1 MSEKSDDLLISISTD
16 VATLRRS
23 LKKMEAAIGEST
35 GVAVKKFDKLGA
47 DIDRSMSKSLGKAGA
62 AVNRIGNVAG
72 AAAARIA
79 GVFAAGASLQAAS
92 RLADAAKN
100 VQNALKVAGL
110 EGAALTDVYDKLF
123 ASAQRNAAPIEA
135 LVTLYSRASGSAR
148 ELGAS
153 QADLLKFS
161 DKVAVALKVSGQ
173 SAGEASGAL
182 LQLSQLLGGGTV
194 QMEEFGS
201 LLDGGR
207 PILQAVAAGLEDAGG
222 SVATLTRLVKD
233 GKVSSEAFF
242 RAFLEGSK
250 TLDDKVAGAATT
262 TSQQFVRLQNVLQ
275 DTAGKIDTA
284 TGASDKFG
292 KGLEDLAATIEQFGK
307 VVVNASESELG
318 GFIGW
323 LSDGID
329 KAAQFKRV
337 MGGIPGIL
345 DKFGKI
351 NQDLISGQPLGT
363 RMTEENI
370 QNRIDQAFDYPA
382 DKKTGRL
389 PAAKPADKLK
399 PVRLSDYPVDE
410 DPKKPKDKDKGKSKK
425 AELDEFQREIAQ
437 IKERTASL
445 NAAYAAQAALNP
457 LVEDYGF
464 AVDKASAAQDLLNAA
479 MAAGKANTPAL
490 AAEIDAA
497 AESYARATSAAEKL
511 ASEQDKIRDRA
522 TDAVDEITGILGSTM
537 NAALAGE
544 NVGRA
549 FMKSLADAL
558 FVGSFSIQMEFD
570 T

>member
-1 MSEKSDDLLISISTD
+1 MSDKTDDLILSISTD

-23 LKKMEAAIGEST
+23 LKKVEAAIGDTT
-35 GVAVKKFDKLGA
+35 GVAARKFDKLGQ
-47 DIDRSMSKSLGKAGA
+47 DIDRSMSKSLGKAGSA
-62 AVNRIGNVAG
+62 INRLGGVAG
-72 AAAARIA
+72 AAAGRIA

-100 VQNALKVAGL
+100 AQNALKVAGL

-222 SVATLTRLVKD
+222 SVAALTKLVKD

-250 TLDDKVAGAATT
+250 TLDEKVAGAATT
-262 TSQQFVRLQNVLQ
+262 TAQQFVRLQNVLV

-284 TGASDKFG
+284 TGASDRFGSTIEELASTIEGFG
-292 KGLEDLAATIEQFGK
+292 KI
-307 VVVNASESELG
+307 VVQASDSELG
-318 GFIGW
+318 TFVGW
-323 LSDGID
+323 LSEGVD
-329 KAAQFKRV
+329 KASEFKRM
-337 MGGIPGIL
+337 MGGIPGIF
-345 DKFGKI
+345 DKLGKL
-351 NQDLISGQPLGT
+351 NHDLFNGKPLGT
-363 RMTEENI
+363 AITEDAI
-370 QNRIDQAFDYPA
+370 QGRIEGAFEGTGAAP
-382 DKKTGRL
+382 KTSRL
-389 PAAKPADKLK
+389 PAAVPTVPVK
-399 PVRLSDYPVDE
+399 PVKLSDYPVD
-410 DPKKPKDKDKGKSKK
+410 DAKSKPGK
-425 AELDEFQREIAQ
+425 EKKVELDDFARELAQ
-437 IKERTASL
+437 IKERTAAL

-457 LVEDYGF
+457 LVDDYGF
-464 AVDKASAAQDLLNAA
+464 AVDKAAAAHELLAAA

-497 AESYARATSAAEKL
+497 AEAYARATSAAERL
-511 ASEQDKIRDRA
+511 AEQQQKVRDKAEEAGEAVSGVLMAGIKA
-522 TDAVDEITGILGSTM
+522 AVD
-537 NAALAGE
+537 GE
-544 NVGRA
+544 KIGRA
-549 FMKSLADAL
+549 IADAAIGGH
-558 FVGSFSIQMEFD
+558 FVLKLEFLK
-570 T
+570 

>member
-1 MSEKSDDLLISISTD
+1 MPEKSDDLLISISTD

-110 EGAALTDVYDKLF
+110 EGAALTVVYDKLF
-123 ASAQRNAAPIEA
+123 ASAQRNAAPIES
-135 LVTLYSRASGSAR
+135 LVTLYSRLALTQK

-153 QADLLKFS
+153 QEEILQFS
-161 DKVAVALKVSGQ
+161 DRVSLALRVGGT
-173 SAGEASGAL
+173 SAQEASGAL
-182 LQLSQLLGGGTV
+182 LQLSQALGGGV
-194 QMEEFGS
+194 VRAEEFNSVLEGA
-201 LLDGGR
+201 
-207 PILQAVAAGLEDAGG
+207 PTIAQAVAAGLDEAGG
-222 SVATLTRLVKD
+222 SVAKLRKLVVD

-250 TLDDKVAGAATT
+250 TLDEKVASAATT
-262 TSQQFVRLQNVLQ
+262 TAQQFVRLQNVLQ
-275 DTAGKIDTA
+275 DTAGKIDAA

-292 KGLEDLAATIEQFGK
+292 KGLEDLAVTIEGFGK
-307 VVVNASESELG
+307 IVVQASDSELG
-318 GFIGW
+318 AFVGW
-323 LSDGID
+323 LSEGVD
-329 KAAQFKRV
+329 KAAQFKKI
-337 MGGIPGIL
+337 MGGIPGIISNM
-345 DKFGKI
+345 GKL
-351 NQDLISGQPLGT
+351 NQDLFNGQPLGST
-363 RMTEENI
+363 MSEDAI
-370 QNRIDQAFDYPA
+370 QGRVDQAFDYPA

-389 PAAKPADKLK
+389 PAAATTAPVK
-399 PVRLSDYPVDE
+399 PVKLSDYPVDA
-410 DPKKPKDKDKGKSKK
+410 DPKKPKDKDKKK
-425 AELDEFQREIAQ
+425 AELDDFQREIAQ

-457 LVEDYGF
+457 LVDDYGYS
-464 AVDKASAAQDLLNAA
+464 VDKAAAAHELLAA
-479 MAAGKANTPAL
+479 ALAAGKGNTPAL

-497 AESYARATSAAEKL
+497 AEAYARATSAAEKL
-511 ASEQDKIRDRA
+511 AEKQDKVRDRA
-522 TDAVDEITGILGSTM
+522 KEAADEITGILGSTID
-537 NAALAGE
+537 AAIAGE
-544 NVGRA
+544 SVGKA
-549 FMKSLADAL
+549 FIKSVADAL
-558 FVGSFSIQMEFD
+558 VGRSFSLHVEFS

>member
-23 LKKMEAAIGEST
+23 LKKMESAIGQST
-35 GVAVKKFDKLGA
+35 DVAARKFDRLGSQ
-47 DIDRSMSKSLGKAGA
+47 IDQSMSKSLGKAGA

-110 EGAALTDVYDKLF
+110 EGAALTAVYDKLF
-123 ASAQRNAAPIEA
+123 ASAQKNAAPIES
-135 LVTLYSRASGSAR
+135 LVTLYSRLALTQK

-153 QADLLKFS
+153 QQEIITFS
-161 DKVAVALKVSGQ
+161 DRVSLALRVGGT
-173 SAGEASGAL
+173 SAQEASGAL
-182 LQLSQLLGGGTV
+182 LQLSQALGGGV
-194 QMEEFGS
+194 VRAEEFNSVLEGA
-201 LLDGGR
+201 
-207 PILQAVAAGLEDAGG
+207 PTIAQAVAAGLDEAGG
-222 SVATLTRLVKD
+222 SVAKLRKLVVD
-233 GKVSSEAFF
+233 GKLSSEAFF

-262 TSQQFVRLQNVLQ
+262 TSQQFVRLQNILQ

-363 RMTEENI
+363 RMTEDNI

-389 PAAKPADKLK
+389 PAEKPADKLK
-399 PVRLSDYPVDE
+399 PVHLSDYPVDE
-410 DPKKPKDKDKGKSKK
+410 DPKKPKDKKKSKK
-425 AELDEFQREIAQ
+425 AELDDFQRELQQ
-437 IKERTASL
+437 IKERTAAV
-445 NAAYAAQAALNP
+445 NAAYAAQASLNP
-457 LVEDYGF
+457 LLEDYGF
-464 AVDKASAAQDLLNAA
+464 ATTKAAAAHDLLAA
-479 MAAGKANTPAL
+479 ALAAGKKNTPAL
-490 AAEIDAA
+490 TAEIDAA
-497 AESYARATSAAEKL
+497 AESYAKATAAAEKL
-511 ASEQDKIRDRA
+511 AEQQDKVRDRA
-522 TDAVDEITGILGSTM
+522 KDAAEEISGILMSGVD
-537 NAALAGE
+537 AALAGE

-549 FMKSLADAL
+549 FMKGLADAAIGGT
-558 FVGSFSIQMEFD
+558 FTIHMEL
-570 T
+570 